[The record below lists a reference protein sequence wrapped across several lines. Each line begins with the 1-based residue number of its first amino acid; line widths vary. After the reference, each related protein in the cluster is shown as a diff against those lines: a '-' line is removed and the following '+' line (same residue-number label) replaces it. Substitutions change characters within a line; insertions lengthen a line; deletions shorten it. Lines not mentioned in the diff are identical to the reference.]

1 MAGRAGVRKDRVND
15 FLKLSFTKFL
25 IIYFLII
32 LYGVSQAK
40 SFDHPNNHPNFSHRL
55 VFDSGVTISGD
66 SVLGKMSG
74 KTVELR
80 LSRKFDILIKSYCY
94 GNCGKEISYRKIS
107 LKSLKVRN
115 KSRESGVRID
125 DPVIVV
131 LNRLGFV
138 KKIIILRIPE

>member
-25 IIYFLII
+25 IIYFLFI

-40 SFDHPNNHPNFSHRL
+40 SFNHPNFSHRL

-94 GNCGKEISYRKIS
+94 GNCGKEISYRKVS